1 MSKSLK
7 DSDKWDID
15 QSSKRVSF
23 TAFSGT
29 SSTKHLYPVIKI
41 DEPNTYAPWLDVDC
55 QGVVIKAQ
63 HLLSKNGKRTNK
75 HFDNIVKS
83 GGIHSFLAYDGR
95 VILSSIM
102 PDQTLS
108 GFSPESYAGMIDAL
122 SPDSYITPDGE
133 TYLGE
138 HARSSREIRRMI
150 IESERLVRLCPD
162 CHPIGLVKG
171 CTLQQ
176 INNHTEL
183 LLNLGISQFTFH
195 ASDYLRRGPA
205 WVTDRAIQ
213 FSQTIRQRVPIFLIY
228 GIGAM
233 TSLQA
238 FNFADGYVTQ
248 SHFVNA
254 YYGRKICNDEGN
266 SSNKRITRKEIMDIL
281 RRIKNDIG
289 RIKETKGIQKE
300 LDGYCN
306 LFGVDF
312 MNETDGVFVA
322 SYEPRDQNLVI

>member
-1 MSKSLK
+1 MTKSLK
-7 DSDKWDID
+7 DSDKERID
-15 QSSKRVSF
+15 QSSKRDPLTVF
-23 TAFSGT
+23 VGM
-29 SSTKHLYPVIKI
+29 SSPKNLYPIIKI
-41 DEPNTYAPWLDVDC
+41 DEPNTHAPWLDVEC

-75 HFDNIVKS
+75 IFDQIEKF
-83 GGIHSFLAYDGR
+83 GGIHPFLTYEGP
-95 VILSSIM
+95 VIISSIM
-102 PDQTLS
+102 PDKTLL
-108 GFSPESYAGMIDAL
+108 GFSPEFYAEMINAL
-122 SPDSYITPDGE
+122 RPDSYITSDGE

-150 IESERLVRLCPD
+150 IESEKLIRLCPD
-162 CHPIGLVKG
+162 SHPIGLVKG

-176 INNHTEL
+176 ISAHTDS

-213 FSQTIRQRVPIFLIY
+213 FSQIIRHRVPSFLIY
-228 GIGAM
+228 GVGAM

-238 FNFADGYVTQ
+238 FNFADGFITQ

-254 YYGRKICNDEGN
+254 YYGRKICDDEGN
-266 SSNKRITRKEIMDIL
+266 LSNKVTTRKEIMDIL

-289 RIKETKGIQKE
+289 RIKDTRGIQKE
-300 LDGYCN
+300 LCEYCN
-306 LFGVDF
+306 LFGIDY
-312 MNETDGVFVA
+312 MNKTAGLLVTSCET
-322 SYEPRDQNLVI
+322 SDQKWVI